1 MNQEISLR
9 LTVDQTNLVIGALM
23 KAPYEA
29 VADVIALIRSQAIAQ
44 LQPPETPEA
53 AGGAD

>member
-9 LTVDQTNLVIGALM
+9 LTVEQTNLVIGALM

-44 LQPPETPEA
+44 LQPPETPEV
-53 AGGAD
+53 AGGTD